1 MPFGTYSSPEVAY
14 VSATKLMQAGAQIV
28 KMEGGHWLAPI
39 VEHLATRGVPTFVH
53 LGLTPQ
59 FVHKLGGFKVQGKS
73 PEAAQTLIND
83 AKHLEAAG
91 ASLILLEA
99 IPAVLGAKVTGEV
112 QTPTIGIGAGPSC
125 SGQILVMHDM
135 LGVYPGKKAR
145 FVRNFMDSAPSI
157 ESAFLQYV
165 ASVKANAFP
174 EEQHCFGEKG

>member
-1 MPFGTYSSPEVAY
+1 
-14 VSATKLMQAGAQIV
+14 MQAGAQIV
-28 KMEGGHWLAPI
+28 KIEGGRWLALI

-99 IPAVLGAKVTGEV
+99 IPAVLGSEGDGRGSDTDDRNRSR
-112 QTPTIGIGAGPSC
+112 PFMLRSD
-125 SGQILVMHDM
+125 SG
-135 LGVYPGKKAR
+135 YA
-145 FVRNFMDSAPSI
+145 
-157 ESAFLQYV
+157 
-165 ASVKANAFP
+165 
-174 EEQHCFGEKG
+174 